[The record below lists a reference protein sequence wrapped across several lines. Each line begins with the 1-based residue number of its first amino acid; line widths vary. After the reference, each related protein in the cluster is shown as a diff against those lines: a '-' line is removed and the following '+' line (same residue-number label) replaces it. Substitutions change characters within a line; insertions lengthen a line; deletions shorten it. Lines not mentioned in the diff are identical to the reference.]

1 MGRCTARSPAPPAT
15 SLPGALAAPLY
26 GHARG
31 GAGLLPSPA
40 PSEGHHRSLACRLV
54 AVRRVAV
61 LVEAVGQRPHP
72 RRAHGRGGGVEDAAD
87 DSAIGEHVEV
97 IIVPLAG
104 WATSRRAL
112 EDQFAGPCP

>member
-61 LVEAVGQRPHP
+61 LVEAVGR
-72 RRAHGRGGGVEDAAD
+72 RRAYGRCGSVEDAANHD
-87 DSAIGEHVEV
+87 GRGSHRQQGVAGAWLSGSAM
-97 IIVPLAG
+97 
-104 WATSRRAL
+104 
-112 EDQFAGPCP
+112 